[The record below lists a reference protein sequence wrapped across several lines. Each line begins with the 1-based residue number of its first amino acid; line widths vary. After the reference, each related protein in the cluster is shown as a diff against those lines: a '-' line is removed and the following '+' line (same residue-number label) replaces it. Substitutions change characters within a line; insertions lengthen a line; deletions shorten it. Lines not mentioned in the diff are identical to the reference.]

1 MADTLL
7 VDASFSPEA
16 ALLDTFVKTLPK
28 TEDTLYLVTL
38 SKLALTKGDDAA
50 AAILGNSLFAFDNAA
65 TYAGQL
71 KSMDVLHEALAAHAE
86 RVMVMA
92 MNEAIAK
99 GTDTD
104 DWRAQMR
111 KLLADDDMDD
121 AILALMRGSFES
133 RGLLKAPGSDLN

>member
-1 MADTLL
+1 MAETQL

-16 ALLDTFVKTLPK
+16 ALLEPFVKALPK
-28 TEDTLYLVTL
+28 NEDTLYLV
-38 SKLALTKGDDAA
+38 SLTKLSLEKADGGTRID
-50 AAILGNSLFAFDNAA
+50 GNSLFAFDSGAS
-65 TYAGQL
+65 YAGQL
-71 KSMDVLHEALAAHAE
+71 KSLDALHEALAAHAE
-86 RVMVMA
+86 RIMVMA